1 MKIGFIGLGNVG
13 GKLAG
18 SLLRNNF
25 DLTVRD
31 LDENLTNSLKD
42 LGAKVAKSPK
52 ELAEQ
57 SDLIITSLPSPE
69 VSAEVMESE
78 DGILNGLSEKKI
90 WLEMSTTDENE
101 VKRLGK
107 KVIEKKAIPLDGPV
121 SGGCHRAATGNIA
134 IFVGGERKAF
144 EKILPALTVMGRK
157 ILHTGELGTASVL
170 KVITNYLAS
179 AHLVA
184 LGEAWT
190 VAKKSNL
197 DLAKTYKG
205 IAISSGN
212 SFVHETESQVILNGS
227 YNINFTMDL
236 VLKDTSLFDNLA
248 KKLNAPLEI
257 SPQIVEIFKDGQKK
271 YGSRA
276 WSSMIVKRME
286 DLNNI
291 NFPSDIKK
299 LNDEELKVLSEEV
312 RSEMIDAVSK
322 TGGHLGAGLG
332 VVELT
337 VAIHATFDTPHD
349 RLIWDVG
356 HQAYPHKILTGRKN
370 KIHTI
375 RQKEG
380 LAPFPAISESE
391 FDAFGVGHSSTS
403 ISAAL
408 GMTIGSNDKAL
419 AVIGDGALTAGMAV
433 DANVLIFERI
443 REEIKLNK
451 GPARA
456 IELGYEKALSA
467 IIDAN
472 ITTFIT
478 AVILFAIGS
487 GPVRGFSVTL
497 GLGIITSVF
506 TAIFVTRLLIVIW
519 FERRRPRKVEV

>member
-13 GKLAG
+13 GKLAK
-18 SLLRNNF
+18 SLLRNKF

-31 LDENLTNSLKD
+31 LDENLTNPFKN
-42 LGAKVAKSPK
+42 LGAKVANTPK

-57 SDLIITSLPSPE
+57 VDLIITSLPSPE

-78 DGILNGLSEKKI
+78 NGIINGLSENKI

-101 VKRLGK
+101 VKRLGE
-107 KVIEKKAIPLDGPV
+107 KVIAKKAIPMDGPV

-144 EKILPALTVMGRK
+144 EKILPALSVMGRK

-179 AHLVA
+179 VHLVA

-197 DLAKTYKG
+197 DLAKAYKG

-212 SFVHETESQVILNGS
+212 SFVHETESQIILNGS

-236 VLKDTSLFDNLA
+236 VLKDTGLFDDLA

-291 NFPSDIKK
+291 NFRANGFP
-299 LNDEELKVLSEEV
+299 DELIDNEPEE
-312 RSEMIDAVSK
+312 K
-322 TGGHLGAGLG
+322 
-332 VVELT
+332 
-337 VAIHATFDTPHD
+337 
-349 RLIWDVG
+349 
-356 HQAYPHKILTGRKN
+356 
-370 KIHTI
+370 
-375 RQKEG
+375 
-380 LAPFPAISESE
+380 
-391 FDAFGVGHSSTS
+391 
-403 ISAAL
+403 
-408 GMTIGSNDKAL
+408 
-419 AVIGDGALTAGMAV
+419 
-433 DANVLIFERI
+433 
-443 REEIKLNK
+443 
-451 GPARA
+451 
-456 IELGYEKALSA
+456 GYE
-467 IIDAN
+467 I
-472 ITTFIT
+472 
-478 AVILFAIGS
+478 
-487 GPVRGFSVTL
+487 
-497 GLGIITSVF
+497 
-506 TAIFVTRLLIVIW
+506 
-519 FERRRPRKVEV
+519 

>member
-31 LDENLTNSLKD
+31 LDETITNSLKD
-42 LGAKVAKSPK
+42 LGARVAKSPK
-52 ELAEQ
+52 ELAEN

-69 VSAEVMESE
+69 VSAEVMEAD
-78 DGILNGLSEKKI
+78 DGIINGLSENKI

-107 KVIEKKAIPLDGPV
+107 KVIEKKAIPMDGPV

-179 AHLVA
+179 VHLVA

-190 VAKKSNL
+190 IAKKSNL

-291 NFPSDIKK
+291 NFRANGFP
-299 LNDEELKVLSEEV
+299 DELVDNEPEE
-312 RSEMIDAVSK
+312 K
-322 TGGHLGAGLG
+322 
-332 VVELT
+332 
-337 VAIHATFDTPHD
+337 
-349 RLIWDVG
+349 
-356 HQAYPHKILTGRKN
+356 
-370 KIHTI
+370 
-375 RQKEG
+375 
-380 LAPFPAISESE
+380 
-391 FDAFGVGHSSTS
+391 
-403 ISAAL
+403 
-408 GMTIGSNDKAL
+408 
-419 AVIGDGALTAGMAV
+419 
-433 DANVLIFERI
+433 
-443 REEIKLNK
+443 
-451 GPARA
+451 
-456 IELGYEKALSA
+456 GYE
-467 IIDAN
+467 I
-472 ITTFIT
+472 
-478 AVILFAIGS
+478 
-487 GPVRGFSVTL
+487 
-497 GLGIITSVF
+497 
-506 TAIFVTRLLIVIW
+506 
-519 FERRRPRKVEV
+519 